1 MSTRAQK
8 WSTKQ
13 MVFDTSYGH
22 ESSQDVFCGEE
33 GGGGDEGVCMV

>member
-33 GGGGDEGVCMV
+33 GGGDEGVCMV